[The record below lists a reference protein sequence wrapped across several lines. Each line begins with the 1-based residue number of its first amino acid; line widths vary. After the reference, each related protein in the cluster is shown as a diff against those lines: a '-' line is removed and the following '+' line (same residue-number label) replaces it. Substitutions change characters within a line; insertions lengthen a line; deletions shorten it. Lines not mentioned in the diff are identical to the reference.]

1 MRLSLF
7 ALLLVGCGA
16 DEAVPSN
23 VDGTLGGVTLTLG
36 GGGWAWAEPRV
47 PAGGGAEFR
56 PYTFYLEL
64 TGVAFDPTAP
74 IDAMELEERHL
85 LARKVALAD
94 RLSFALE
101 LAAMGEEVQGGGS
114 RFETHQGDGTVT
126 LNIGSQRA
134 DDEGNAAGR
143 LGAAAA
149 AEATTCEAAV
159 VAADPRERAE
169 LLAVD
174 GAPRADARCHGTGR
188 GVSATLLRALGR
200 PGSGVLGFLC
210 TGFRG

>member
-85 LARKVALAD
+85 LA
-94 RLSFALE
+94 
-101 LAAMGEEVQGGGS
+101 
-114 RFETHQGDGTVT
+114 
-126 LNIGSQRA
+126 
-134 DDEGNAAGR
+134 
-143 LGAAAA
+143 
-149 AEATTCEAAV
+149 
-159 VAADPRERAE
+159 
-169 LLAVD
+169 
-174 GAPRADARCHGTGR
+174 
-188 GVSATLLRALGR
+188 
-200 PGSGVLGFLC
+200 
-210 TGFRG
+210 